1 MRRALVFGFL
11 ILLLTA
17 TAFADGPET
26 GLVTG
31 KVVNADGEGLPG
43 VQVTLEGGRGQQ
55 VSVTNEGGTYRFS
68 LVPPGAY
75 TVKAALEGF
84 TEGHHEVQVTAGGKA
99 EANITMRLETAET
112 ITVTSEAPM
121 VDKFN
126 VSAGSAVTSEVGAQ
140 AAGENRTYYGV
151 INMLPGVTSDAENGA
166 IQGTRP
172 QVNGS
177 HFADNSVFI
186 DGVDTSFAR
195 FGGSRVFVPTT
206 ATTEIALEAGGMSA
220 EYGRVV
226 GSTTNVIIK
235 SGTNVFHGDFLYG
248 RSDTDWNADWKD
260 QPKLDNKEFPT
271 TYQNPNFPVTTPRP
285 PYPTDFLKRLPDEK
299 GESDNYELGL
309 GGPIVKD
316 KAWFFVAYSEN
327 DTLNLD
333 KTLDQEIVDASF
345 DFRAA
350 IGKLSFQPSQSH
362 QLSGSYIDAPSKR
375 VYFHTP
381 SHDRWNPTPHDLA
394 GDLATLSWNWS
405 MTTDFFLETKLATQ
419 TSDENK
425 YLAEPTGHENVSV
438 EQAIAAKQQ
447 DPRFPGNPSA
457 GPHWPGNNFAS
468 YWDSRDDSTWHN
480 GWILDNGFGLN
491 EYPRDQAN
499 LAATWFPNEN
509 HELKFGADWQEV
521 EWNSNVRVVDLYV
534 GPDFNALDPA
544 GFTNCNIV
552 FARYCVWF
560 DRRPADV
567 LDDGNTNHETG
578 FTQSDTSTEVASLY
592 ARDRFTIGDHWI
604 FNVGG
609 RVSQM
614 DGYNDIRRKVMDD
627 LNWEPRLAATYDI
640 KANGKMLA
648 SINAGR
654 YHAQLNQQFI
664 SQWMQDLWTGSLG
677 NDATIWCGD
686 IDVLVDTVLAP
697 GALGGA
703 CSTTGY
709 RFPLSF
715 TRTGGAWDWID
726 AGLWEHDL
734 EAYYKDEVM
743 VGFEWQFANNWAFD
757 AKGIVYELGDMIGN
771 TIQRDPNGVY
781 MDLTANYKNYK
792 DILRRINAEA
802 VRLGN
807 APMVPESSLDWFREG
822 RKEYEALQIQ
832 VNRRFAKSWALY
844 TNVTWADTSS
854 TGSGAW
860 WNNTDST
867 YAYDLGTVITE
878 DVIRQCELRQEGIVS
893 GPVTGQVKISNGRSV
908 PLDDCR
914 ERLTPW
920 LGAPASIVNR
930 FGKDGVQSERYDEG
944 GALADRPIIAKAF
957 GFKQWSVGKHTFN
970 LGGFYTWQSGIA
982 WGRAEPASPL
992 ADSEGNSGAV
1002 QFGNGLDVF
1011 VEPVGERR
1019 TAGYGWLNL
1028 SGAWGFP
1035 VMNRVSGEF
1044 RVEVTNVTDHQLQVN
1059 INDQGEV
1066 QPVRRD
1072 FNLPR
1077 QARGSVSFRF

>member
-1 MRRALVFGFL
+1 MRRALAFGFL
-11 ILLLTA
+11 VVLLTT
-17 TAFADGPET
+17 TAALADGPET
-26 GLVTG
+26 GLITG
-31 KVVNADGEGLPG
+31 KVANASGEGLPG

-55 VSVTNEGGTYRFS
+55 VTVTNNDGNYRFP
-68 LVPPGAY
+68 LVPPGSY

-84 TEGHHEVQVTAGGKA
+84 NEGHLGVQVSAGGKA
-99 EANITMRLETAET
+99 TADITLRLETAET

-126 VSAGSAVTSEVGAQ
+126 VSAGETVTSEVGSQ

-248 RSDTDWNADWKD
+248 RADTDWDADWKSF
-260 QPKLDNKEFPT
+260 PKISNKEFPT
-271 TYQNPNFPVTTPRP
+271 SYQSPTFNVSTPRQ
-285 PYPTDFLKRLPDEK
+285 PYPADFLKRLPDEN
-299 GESDNYELGL
+299 GHSSSFETAL

-316 KAWFFVAYSEN
+316 KAWFFVAISEN
-327 DTLNLD
+327 DTFNLD
-333 KTLDQEIVDASF
+333 KTLDQEVIDASF
-345 DFRAA
+345 DFKSR
-350 IGKLSFQPSQSH
+350 IGKLSFQPSDKH
-362 QLSGSYIDAPSKR
+362 QLSASYIDAPSKR
-375 VYFHTP
+375 IYFHTP

-394 GDLATLSWNWS
+394 GDLATVSWNYS
-405 MTTDFFLETKLATQ
+405 ITKDFFLETKLATQ

-425 YLAEPTGHENVSV
+425 YLSEATGNENVSV
-438 EQAIAAKQQ
+438 EQAIAAKQN
-447 DPRFPGNPSA
+447 DPRFPANPAA

-468 YWDSRDDSTWHN
+468 YWDTRDDSTWHN
-480 GWILDNGFGLN
+480 GWILDNGFGKN

-499 LAATWFPNEN
+499 LATTWFPSQA
-509 HELKFGADWQEV
+509 HELKMGADWQEV
-521 EWNSNVRVVDLYV
+521 KWKSHVRVVDLYV

-544 GFTNCNIV
+544 GFSNCNIV

-567 LDDGNTNHETG
+567 LDDGNTDPNTG
-578 FTQSDTSTEVASLY
+578 FTQSDTSTEVGSFY
-592 ARDRFTIGDHWI
+592 ARDRFTAGDHWI
-604 FNVGG
+604 FNLGG

-614 DGYNDIRRKVMDD
+614 NGYNDVRRKVMDD
-627 LNWEPRLAATYDI
+627 MNWEPRLAATYDVH
-640 KANGKMLA
+640 ANGKMLA
-648 SINAGR
+648 SVNVGR

-664 SQWMQDLWTGSLG
+664 SQWMQELWTGSLG
-677 NDATIWCGD
+677 FDSTIWCGPV
-686 IDVLVDTVLAP
+686 DVFVDTVLAP
-697 GALGGA
+697 GALPG
-703 CSTTGY
+703 CTSEGY
-709 RFPLSF
+709 HFPLSSQ
-715 TRTGGAWDWID
+715 RTGIAWNWID
-726 AGLWEHDL
+726 QGVWDHDL
-734 EAYYKDEVM
+734 QAYYKDEVV
-743 VGFEWQFANNWAFD
+743 VGFEWQFAKNWAFD
-757 AKGIVYELGDMIGN
+757 AKGITYELGNMIGN
-771 TIQRDPNGVY
+771 TIQRDPMGNY
-781 MDLTANYKNYK
+781 MDLTANYKDYK
-792 DILRRINAEA
+792 KILRAINAEA

-807 APMVPESSLDWFREG
+807 PAPVPESALAWFKEG
-822 RKEYEALQIQ
+822 KKDYDALQIQ
-832 VNRRFAKSWALY
+832 VNRRFAKNWALY
-844 TNVTWADTSS
+844 TNVTWADTAS

-878 DVIRQCELRQEGIVS
+878 DVIHQCEVRQQGIVS
-893 GPVTGQVKISNGRSV
+893 GPVTGEIKISNGRTV

-914 ERLTPW
+914 ARLTPW
-920 LGAPASIVNR
+920 LGAPASLVNR
-930 FGKDGVQSERYDEG
+930 YGKDGVQSERYDEG
-944 GALADRPIIAKAF
+944 GALADRPIIAKTF
-957 GFKQWSVGKHTFN
+957 GFKQWAVGKQTFN
-970 LGGFYTWQSGIA
+970 LGGFFLWQSGIA
-982 WGRAEPASPL
+982 WGRAEPASPT
-992 ADSEGNSGAV
+992 ADASGNSGAV

-1011 VEPVGERR
+1011 VEPVGTRR
-1019 TAGYGWLNL
+1019 TAGYGSLNL

-1035 VMNRVSGEF
+1035 IKSRVSGEV
-1044 RVEVTNVTDHQLQVN
+1044 RVEMTNVTNHQLQVN
-1059 INDQGEV
+1059 INDQGEA

-1077 QARGSVSFRF
+1077 QARANVSFRF